1 MKAFNSIHLRHLV
14 IHQNDIVPVLCC
26 HFKCFHSA
34 FSRINHGP
42 GITQKLLYHDQVHAR
57 VIHCKNL
64 KRRSIQN
71 VPLLVPRSVLS
82 FGLLFGLL
90 VDLLFCLLLS
100 LSFGLLFGHLFGH
113 LFGLLL
119 GLSFGLLILLCFV
132 PCFTLC
138 FVLIFGFWLLPMN
151 VLLRSALPRIIFS

>member
-14 IHQNDIVPVLCC
+14 IHKDDIVPVLCR

-34 FSRINHGP
+34 LSRINHGP
-42 GITQKLLYHDQVHAR
+42 GITQKLLNHDQVHAR
-57 VIHCKNL
+57 IIHRKNL

-90 VDLLFCLLLS
+90 VGLLFCLLLS
-100 LSFGLLFGHLFGH
+100 LSFGHLFGH